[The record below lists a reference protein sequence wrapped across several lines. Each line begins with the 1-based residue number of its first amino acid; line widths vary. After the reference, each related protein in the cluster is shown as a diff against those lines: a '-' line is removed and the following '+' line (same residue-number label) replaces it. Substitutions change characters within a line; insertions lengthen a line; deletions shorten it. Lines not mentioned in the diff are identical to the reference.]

1 MSYIDLLREKAKE
14 FDSIVSMG
22 LDPVLEKIPL
32 NGTPRQVIVKFYLDM
47 LEEMHT
53 ADVYPSTVKPNSA
66 CFEQYGAEGMAA
78 MEELADAFKSNGIP
92 VILDAKRGDIDRS
105 SIAYAKA
112 AFRNAAISAV
122 TVNPFM
128 GKDSVQP
135 FIEHCKEGKGV
146 YLLCRTSNP
155 GAADF
160 QQKITE
166 GKPLFMHIAQKIVE
180 WWQPGV
186 GAVVGA
192 TNTEELTQIAAFFKQ
207 SGKEIP
213 LLIPGIG
220 KQGGDPKAVVAA
232 LHVVGY
238 DLSLVRINAG
248 SAVSYACEQSKS
260 AEYAGAA
267 VSALKEL
274 NEQLRNFK

>member
-1 MSYIDLLREKAKE
+1 MNYVDLLREKAKE
-14 FDSIVSMG
+14 FDSIVSFG
-22 LDPVLEKIPL
+22 IDPVIENIPL
-32 NGTPRQVIVKFYLDM
+32 KGTPRQVIVKFYLDI
-47 LEEMHT
+47 LEEMHNQ
-53 ADVYPSTVKPNSA
+53 DVYPSAVKPNSA
-66 CFEQYGAEGMAA
+66 CFEQYGIEGLQA
-78 MEELADAFKSNGIP
+78 MDEVVEAFKSNGIP

-105 SIAYAKA
+105 SAAYATA
-112 AFRNAAISAV
+112 AFRNAGISAV

-128 GKDSVQP
+128 GRDSVQP
-135 FIEHCKEGKGV
+135 FIAHCATGKGI

-160 QQKITE
+160 QQQVLE

-192 TNTEELTQIAAFFKQ
+192 TNTGELAQIAGFFKH

-220 KQGGDPKAVVAA
+220 RQGGDPKAVVTA
-232 LHVVGY
+232 LRTAGY

-248 SAVSYACEQSKS
+248 SAVSYAGQQRKS
-260 AEYAGAA
+260 EDYAGAA

-274 NEQLRNFK
+274 NHQLRN